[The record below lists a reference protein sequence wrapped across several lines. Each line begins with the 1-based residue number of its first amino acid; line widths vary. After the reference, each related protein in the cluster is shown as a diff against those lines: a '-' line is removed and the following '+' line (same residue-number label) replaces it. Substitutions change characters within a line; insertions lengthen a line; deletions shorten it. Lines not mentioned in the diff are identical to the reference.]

1 MENTSIVSTEKAVA
15 RVIVTA
21 KGFPSLG
28 EKGVNNL
35 IKNCEKFLSSGKLVW
50 AFGDYMGITC
60 AGKGAGKNVTFMKQL
75 EDNCDLDCANKLADL
90 VPQVITKM
98 ADVSF
103 ALQIEKP
110 ALRAYFQ
117 PLLKARGEI
126 AVTPE
131 VSADNLSGLDKISES
146 MGVEQE

>member
-1 MENTSIVSTEKAVA
+1 MENTTTTAKRI
-15 RVIVTA
+15 IVTA
-21 KGFPSLG
+21 KGFGPLG

-35 IKNCEKFLSSGKLVW
+35 IKNCEDFLSSGKLVW
-50 AFGDYMGITC
+50 AFGDYMGITG

-75 EDNCDLDCANKLADL
+75 EDNCDLDCANKLAEL

-98 ADVSF
+98 ADVTF

-131 VSADNLSGLDKISES
+131 IVVGDMSGLDAISKA
-146 MGVEQE
+146 MGVNLE

>member
-1 MENTSIVSTEKAVA
+1 MENTTIVSTTNVEK
-15 RVIVTA
+15 RIIVTA
-21 KGFPSLG
+21 KGFSPLG

-35 IKNCEKFLSSGKLVW
+35 IKHCENFLANGTLVW
-50 AFGDYMGITC
+50 AMADYMGITG
-60 AGKGAGKNVTFMKQL
+60 AGKGAGKNTTFMMQL
-75 EDNCDLDCANKLADL
+75 NDNCDLDCANKLADL

-98 ADVSF
+98 ADVTF

-126 AVTPE
+126 AAVTPK
-131 VSADNLSGLDKISES
+131 VTVDGLAGLEKIAEAF
-146 MGVEQE
+146 GEN